1 MKISWP
7 HKTALIAIVAI
18 ICAGL
23 MISALPARA
32 QMDDS
37 VMESPDIQVT
47 KPKAALKVSPLK
59 INFGTHKTG
68 SVSTRKFSIKNKSK
82 TLILMG
88 SVGLPSVPPLVI
100 VSGGGAFALSPK
112 GKMTVVVQ
120 FAPGLIQ
127 GDVKSTI
134 EILSNDP
141 LNKKLTIT
149 LTAKAVSAN
158 PIK

>member
-1 MKISWP
+1 MV
-7 HKTALIAIVAI
+7 AIVAI
-18 ICAGL
+18 IFAGL
-23 MISALPARA
+23 MLSTLPARA
-32 QMDDS
+32 QIDDPM
-37 VMESPDIQVT
+37 MESPEAKVV
-47 KPKAALKVSPLK
+47 KPKAAIKVSPLK

-68 SVSTRKFSIKNKSK
+68 TVSTKNFTIRNKSK
-82 TLILMG
+82 TLILTG

-100 VSGGGAFALSPK
+100 LSGGGAFALSPK

-134 EILSNDP
+134 QILSNDP
-141 LNKKLTIT
+141 VTPKLPIT